1 MWHVIMWLK
10 IKSEIIC
17 YICLQFYPAFYV
29 NVTPMLKA
37 FNFFV
42 LRPVLSFMYIG
53 VALVILSKFVF
64 FILFE
69 KKMLAKKIRWKKYK
83 IDPPYCIKVNSGLHF
98 LFSVIYLSIRAV
110 SPSTNPLGNQTSFPL
125 ASNASGLAVC

>member
-42 LRPVLSFMYIG
+42 LRPVLCTLGYPWSFYPN
-53 VALVILSKFVF
+53 LCF

-69 KKMLAKKIRWKKYK
+69 KKMLAKKIRRKKYK
-83 IDPPYCIKVNSGLHF
+83 IDPPYCIKVNFGLHF
-98 LFSVIYLSIRAV
+98 LFSVIYLSITAV
-110 SPSTNPLGNQTSFPL
+110 SPSTNPVGNQTSFPL